1 MRPAQQIS
9 APDVWIVREQA
20 SFNLLKRSLRAS
32 EPGPSNGN
40 RFAEAN
46 PIRSFFSLPEG
57 KGISVCQRNFML
69 EI

>member
-1 MRPAQQIS
+1 MRPAQQVS

-20 SFNLLKRSLRAS
+20 SFNFEAALIRAS

-46 PIRSFFSLPEG
+46 PIRSFF
-57 KGISVCQRNFML
+57 
-69 EI
+69 

>member
-1 MRPAQQIS
+1 MRPRSKYQ

-20 SFNLLKRSLRAS
+20 SFKLLKPLTRAS

-46 PIRSFFSLPEG
+46 PIRSFF
-57 KGISVCQRNFML
+57 
-69 EI
+69 